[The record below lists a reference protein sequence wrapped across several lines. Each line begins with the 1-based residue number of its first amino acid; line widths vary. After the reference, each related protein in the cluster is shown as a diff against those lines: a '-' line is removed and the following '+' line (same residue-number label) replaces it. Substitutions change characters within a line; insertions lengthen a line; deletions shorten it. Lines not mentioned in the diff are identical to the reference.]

1 MVIVREEIDHVW
13 YEITGPLAHHPK
25 TSHKM
30 KEGNI
35 IKLLEDLAGQIFDL
49 TKCYAKRTT

>member
-1 MVIVREEIDHVW
+1 MIIIREENDHVW
-13 YEITGPLAHHPK
+13 YEIVGPLAHHPK

-35 IKLLEDLAGQIFDL
+35 IKLLEDLVGQTLDL
-49 TKCYAKRTT
+49 IKCYAKRTT